1 MDWNNTLESQKFAGV
16 TSRLHSLCCMHLT
29 RKLRGP
35 KGNSVAWSTAL
46 QAWGWE
52 FDAQCFLHAKLCCLG
67 FPNARSVLKKCV
79 ISSAH
84 SQLLVG
90 TETMMHNPLA
100 PWNWMCWNTVDRN
113 VSEHQRLLENTITNI
128 YTSTRLKNCNS
139 QRKTSQPNVSEP
151 KPSVWVTQWQHN
163 NKCKGKEGG

>member
-1 MDWNNTLESQKFAGV
+1 MVKDACWTEIIHQSQKFAGV
-16 TSRLHSLCCMHLT
+16 TSRLHSLCCLHLT

-46 QAWGWE
+46 QAWGWQ

-67 FPNARSVLKKCV
+67 FPNARSVLKQCV

-84 SQLLVG
+84 SPVLAG
-90 TETMMHNPLA
+90 TETMMHNPFK
-100 PWNWMCWNTVDRN
+100 PWNWMCWNTVARN

-128 YTSTRLKNCNS
+128 YTSTRTKVQLPAENIRTKCLS
-139 QRKTSQPNVSEP
+139 TKT
-151 KPSVWVTQWQHN
+151 
-163 NKCKGKEGG
+163 KCVDDPMTPQ